1 MFTDIYMPPCI
12 WVDEIQFAAWCIGA
26 ELQTDLTFW
35 ELINWLVGWILHKES
50 GARWTVPRF
59 KFYMC
64 TGVVNVSST
73 AWLGMAFIS
82 MLSERTT
89 NLKAMSPKQLKY
101 CSMDVKPKYKQSC
114 TYTLAG
120 TCNKAENFQ
129 WILWTRQSAEWENLY
144 PRPVLSPFWEAHDL
158 DRKGQAPVQGS
169 C

>member
-73 AWLGMAFIS
+73 AWLGMAFMVRFQCIFFFFFFLQFSLAIFEPSSNSLS

-89 NLKAMSPKQLKY
+89 KFESNVSKTIEILFTWMLNLNTNSH
-101 CSMDVKPKYKQSC
+101 VH
-114 TYTLAG
+114 
-120 TCNKAENFQ
+120 
-129 WILWTRQSAEWENLY
+129 IL
-144 PRPVLSPFWEAHDL
+144 
-158 DRKGQAPVQGS
+158 
-169 C
+169 